1 MMNTSPL
8 LIALVLGFLAGL
20 HASTWGMF
28 KDAPH
33 EGFSWG
39 RYFRSALVGMVM
51 ACIAYLVARPDLG
64 AAGTRVL
71 FFGVVYVLERGAI
84 EFWKTFLR
92 TEDQSKYFI
101 PMQFAVFGRI
111 VRGRAQRL
119 AIGFAVAL
127 AVIAAFLAIHFV
139 SRGEGLPRSLPLVL
153 LIGSIGGWISAF
165 LGAWK
170 DAPIEGFETLKF
182 FRSPVS
188 AAWYALLLSPFTTS
202 YMAIALAALGYTIA
216 TLETYKTFFFPSKP
230 RGKFAGKPIR
240 FPEMLQRRRWFAI
253 VYAAIWLFIIG
264 SFVQAYAVSG
274 FPPSLNYSF
283 VSFGEARR
291 SAKRVGGSRTIT

>member
-1 MMNTSPL
+1 MNIPHL
-8 LIALVLGFLAGL
+8 LTAVVLGFLSGL

-33 EGFSWG
+33 EGFTWG
-39 RYFRSALVGMVM
+39 RYFRSAIVGVVM
-51 ACIAYLVARPDLG
+51 ACIAYLVGRPDLG
-64 AAGTRVL
+64 APGTRVV

-111 VRGRAQRL
+111 VQSAGRRL
-119 AIGFAVAL
+119 VIGFAVAG
-127 AVIAAFLAIHFV
+127 AVIAAFLVVHFAT
-139 SRGEGLPRSLPLVL
+139 RAGGLPRSLPLVI

-182 FRSPVS
+182 FRSPV
-188 AAWYALLLSPFTTS
+188 AAGVYALLLSPFTTS
-202 YMAIALAALGYTIA
+202 YMLIALAALGYTIA

-240 FPEMLQRRRWFAI
+240 FPEMLQRRKRFAI
-253 VYAAIWLFIIG
+253 VYAAIWMFMIVT
-264 SFVQAYAVSG
+264 FVQAY
-274 FPPSLNYSF
+274 
-283 VSFGEARR
+283 
-291 SAKRVGGSRTIT
+291 GSRAV

>member
-1 MMNTSPL
+1 MN
-8 LIALVLGFLAGL
+8 IAHFIVALVLGFLSGL

-33 EGFSWG
+33 EGFTWA
-39 RYFRSALVGMVM
+39 RYFRSAVVGMTM
-51 ACIAYLVARPDLG
+51 AAVAYVVARPDLG

-71 FFGVVYVLERGAI
+71 FFGLVYVLERGAI

-111 VRGRAQRL
+111 VHSAGRRL
-119 AIGFAVAL
+119 VIGFAVAS
-127 AVIAAFLAIHFV
+127 AVIAAFLMIHV
-139 SRGEGLPRSLPLVL
+139 ISRAGGLPRSLPLVL
-153 LIGSIGGWISAF
+153 IIGSIGGWISAF

-182 FRSPVS
+182 FRSPL
-188 AAWYALLLSPFTTS
+188 AAGVYALLLSPFTTS
-202 YMAIALAALGYTIA
+202 YMLIALAALGYTIA

-240 FPEMLQRRRWFAI
+240 FPEMLQRRKRFAV
-253 VYAAIWLFIIG
+253 VYAAIWMFMIGTFI
-264 SFVQAYAVSG
+264 QAYLGQSV
-274 FPPSLNYSF
+274 
-283 VSFGEARR
+283 R
-291 SAKRVGGSRTIT
+291 SVRL

>member
-1 MMNTSPL
+1 MIISHFL
-8 LIALVLGFLAGL
+8 VALTLGLVAGL

-39 RYFRSALVGMVM
+39 RYFRSALVGAIM
-51 ACIAYLVARPDLG
+51 AAIAYAVARPDLSS
-64 AAGTRVL
+64 AGTRVV

-92 TEDQSKYFI
+92 NEDQSKYFI
-101 PMQFAVFGRI
+101 PMQFAVFGRL
-111 VRGRAQRL
+111 VHGRGKRL
-119 AIGFAVAL
+119 GIGLAVAG
-127 AVIAAFLAIHFV
+127 AVILAFLAVHFT
-139 SRGEGLPRSLPLVL
+139 SRGGAVPRSLVLVL

-182 FRSPVS
+182 FRSP
-188 AAWYALLLSPFTTS
+188 AAAALYAVLLSPFTTS
-202 YMAIALAALGYTIA
+202 YLAIAMAALGYTIA

-240 FPEMLQRRRWFAI
+240 FPEMLERRKRFA
-253 VYAAIWLFIIG
+253 VLYAVIWLFMIG
-264 SFVQAYAVSG
+264 NFVAAYGRLA
-274 FPPSLNYSF
+274 
-283 VSFGEARR
+283 
-291 SAKRVGGSRTIT
+291 